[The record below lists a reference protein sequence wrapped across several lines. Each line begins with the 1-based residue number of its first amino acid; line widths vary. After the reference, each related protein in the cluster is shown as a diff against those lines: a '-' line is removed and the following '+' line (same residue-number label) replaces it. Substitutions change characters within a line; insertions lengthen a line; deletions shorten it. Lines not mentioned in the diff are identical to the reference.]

1 MLLCKIV
8 LNQYANIFSSVFSSF
23 TTSPLFIFSSNY
35 IIFKLLLF
43 IHTALK
49 GRGGTAAALR
59 KDRTQVHGRRGGRH
73 ATHRCR
79 LHSTI
84 ALRLP
89 RGSDGVPPLL
99 ASRLARTLNV
109 SNEQGILNI
118 DQLLCVEISR
128 GARSGRR
135 GERAPEDSL
144 LTAGRAEPA
153 PRARAFLTRRAASR
167 RQTRRPPPIG
177 GPTNCVTHDSRQEA
191 PRYSTLIFC
200 QIECRDQILVN
211 YYIYSEYILNLIII

>member
-1 MLLCKIV
+1 M
-8 LNQYANIFSSVFSSF
+8 
-23 TTSPLFIFSSNY
+23 
-35 IIFKLLLF
+35 
-43 IHTALK
+43 
-49 GRGGTAAALR
+49 
-59 KDRTQVHGRRGGRH
+59 
-73 ATHRCR
+73 
-79 LHSTI
+79 
-84 ALRLP
+84 
-89 RGSDGVPPLL
+89 PPLL

-118 DQLLCVEISR
+118 DQLLSAEISR

-153 PRARAFLTRRAASR
+153 PRARAFLSRRAASR
-167 RQTRRPPPIG
+167 RQTRRPPSIG

-200 QIECRDQILVN
+200 RIECRDHILVN
-211 YYIYSEYILNLIII
+211 LIHILGVHIEFNYYIHLNAQYQLQGCYNFSFFFEFK